1 MARLKSVLLVDFDN
15 IFAATGMAMVDT
27 LPKWLLWLADGAL
40 SEQGRRRK
48 FVSKRVY
55 WNAQYDVH
63 REAFQAAGF
72 ETFDCRAHAKT
83 KIASGKSSADIVITM
98 DAIELRHMMRGIDE
112 MVILTTDSDFVPVV
126 NRLQL
131 EGLRVVTAGKETDPT
146 YQLYSEHADGVI
158 HIGAL
163 KAAFEYERT
172 PRKWYKLRSDPPVI
186 APLRQQVERRSR
198 LMKKVREAVRV
209 EKASGT
215 PGVEQQI
222 RLAADIVMQLGA
234 RTPDQ
239 PLPRNKVIRALEGM
253 EGFQTKYGNRVKPW
267 LGQKNFKTLMHKLSR
282 ENPDIQ
288 VTELADKTVRVVCRV
303 RGPRGRRGRMVGVP
317 SPLAPPPTKR
327 EEAPEESTKAAPDT
341 ATETAPE
348 TGSEP
353 TGAKANGKAPEKV
366 IDTSDDKS
374 AAAETRVDASAA
386 AD

>member
-27 LPKWLLWLADGAL
+27 LPKWLLWLTDGAL
-40 SEQGRRRK
+40 SEKGLRRK

-55 WNAQYDVH
+55 WNSQYDVH

-83 KIASGKSSADIVITM
+83 KIASGKSSADIVMTM
-98 DAIELRHMMRGIDE
+98 DAIELHHTMRGIDE

-131 EGLRVVTAGKETDPT
+131 AGLRVVTAGKETDPT

-163 KAAFEYERT
+163 KAAFDYERA

-186 APLRQQVERRSR
+186 APLRQQAERRSP

-209 EKASGT
+209 EKANGT
-215 PGVEQQI
+215 PDAVQQI

-267 LGQKNFKTLMHKLSR
+267 LGQKNFKTLMHKLSK
-282 ENPDIQ
+282 ENPDIE
-288 VTELADKTVRVVCRV
+288 VTELADKTVRIVCRV

-317 SPLAPPPTKR
+317 SPLAPPPKK
-327 EEAPEESTKAAPDT
+327 PEPPV
-341 ATETAPE
+341 ETASEKPPE
-348 TGSEP
+348 KS
-353 TGAKANGKAPEKV
+353 NGKAPEKV
-366 IDTSDDKS
+366 IDTAVEKPVEKP
-374 AAAETRVDASAA
+374 AAAETQVDAPAA

>member
-15 IFAATGMAMVDT
+15 IYAATGQALVDT
-27 LPKWLLWLADGAL
+27 LPKWLLWLTDGAL
-40 SEQGRRRK
+40 SEKGRRRK
-48 FVSKRVY
+48 FVAKRVY
-55 WNAQYDVH
+55 WNSQYDIH

-72 ETFDCRAHAKT
+72 EAFDCRAHAKT
-83 KIASGKSSADIVITM
+83 KIASGKSSADIVMTM

-131 EGLRVVTAGKETDPT
+131 AGLRIVTAGKETDPT
-146 YQLYSEHADGVI
+146 YELYSEHADDVI

-163 KAAFEYERT
+163 KAAFDYERA
-172 PRKWYKLRSDPPVI
+172 PRKWYRLRSDPPVI
-186 APLRQQVERRSR
+186 APLRQQAERRSP
-198 LMKKVREAVRV
+198 LMKKVRDAVRV
-209 EKASGT
+209 EKADGA
-215 PGVEQQI
+215 PGAVQQI

-253 EGFQTKYGNRVKPW
+253 DGFQTKYGNRVKPW
-267 LGQKNFKTLMHKLSR
+267 LGQKNFKTLMYKLSK

-317 SPLAPPPTKR
+317 SPLAPPPKK
-327 EEAPEESTKAAPDT
+327 PEPPV
-341 ATETAPE
+341 ETAPE
-348 TGSEP
+348 KS
-353 TGAKANGKAPEKV
+353 NGKAPDKV
-366 IDTSDDKS
+366 IDASAETPAEKP
-374 AAAETRVDASAA
+374 AAAETRVDVPAA